1 VRIAVFGASG
11 GTGRLLVERAA
22 AAGHQVVAVVR
33 DPAQLAAVSPEVT
46 VVPVDVTD
54 RAAAADTIRGC
65 DAVVSLLGPGAVR
78 GPTTV
83 RSDATDTIMAAMR
96 ETGVRRLVVVTAAGH
111 STDGDGPATRIVL
124 KPLLSALLRHSFA
137 DMRRTEQIVRGSGL
151 DWTLVRPPRLTDG
164 PHTGTY
170 RTSVDRNVRGGLRLS
185 RADLADFLLR
195 CVESA
200 PGRVVAVAY

>member
-1 VRIAVFGASG
+1 MRLAVFGASG
-11 GTGRLLVERAA
+11 GTGRLLVARAA
-22 AAGHQVVAVVR
+22 TAGHQVVAVVR
-33 DPAQLAAVSPEVT
+33 DPARLGVVAPGVT
-46 VVPVDVTD
+46 VLPADVTD
-54 RAAAADTIRGC
+54 RAAVAAAVRDC

-83 RSDATDTIMAAMR
+83 RGDATATVVAAMR
-96 ETGVRRLVVVTAAGH
+96 DTGVRRLVVVTAAGH
-111 STDGDGPATRIVL
+111 TTAGDGPLVRFLL

-137 DMRRTEQIVRGSGL
+137 DMRRTEEIVRGSGL

-164 PHTGTY
+164 PATGTY
-170 RTSVDRNVRGGLRLS
+170 RTAVDRNVRGGLRLS
-185 RADLADFLLR
+185 RADLSDVVLR